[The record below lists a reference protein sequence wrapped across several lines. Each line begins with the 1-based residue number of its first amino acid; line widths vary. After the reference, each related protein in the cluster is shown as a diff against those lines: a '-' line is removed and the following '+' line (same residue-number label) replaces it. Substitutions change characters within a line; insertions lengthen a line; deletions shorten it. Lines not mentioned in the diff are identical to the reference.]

1 MPPSPQLLCSFYKPD
16 LSKHITTGCAKSHGF
31 YLMLYS
37 TKVVRSCPGWLLQES
52 GRGLKRPYRC
62 PRVAKAT
69 ETSCKTGEPE
79 HTFLSPVD
87 HYRKMYFEVLDLLDG
102 ELEQRFEQRDLQVAV
117 SLKHLIVSAEKERV
131 DFLSSIVE
139 LYKRV
144 FDFDSVLT

>member
-1 MPPSPQLLCSFYKPD
+1 
-16 LSKHITTGCAKSHGF
+16 
-31 YLMLYS
+31 
-37 TKVVRSCPGWLLQES
+37 
-52 GRGLKRPYRC
+52 
-62 PRVAKAT
+62 
-69 ETSCKTGEPE
+69 
-79 HTFLSPVD
+79 
-87 HYRKMYFEVLDLLDG
+87 MYFEVLDLLDG